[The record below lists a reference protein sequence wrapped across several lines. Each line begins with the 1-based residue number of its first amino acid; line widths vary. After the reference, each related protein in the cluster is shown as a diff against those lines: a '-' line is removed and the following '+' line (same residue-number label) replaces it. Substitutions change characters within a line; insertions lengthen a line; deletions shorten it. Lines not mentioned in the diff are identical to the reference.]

1 MKNNLRKI
9 TVTAILSAVAA
20 VLMFLEFSVPIMP
33 SFIKFDFSE
42 TPALRASFALG
53 PWWGVAVCFIK
64 NLIKI
69 ILGSNTACVGELCNF
84 LLGAAFVLPAGY
96 LYRFRKTRSMA
107 LVGTLVG
114 AFVMAV
120 FSLPLN
126 YYVTYPI
133 YANFMPMDAI
143 IGMYQQIFGGVD
155 GLFSCLLIFNVPFT
169 FVKGLVDSAVTFLL
183 YKRLSPIL
191 KGVKQNSAS

>member
-42 TPALRASFALG
+42 TPALLASFALG

-114 AFVMAV
+114 AFVMAA

-133 YANFMPMDAI
+133 
-143 IGMYQQIFGGVD
+143 
-155 GLFSCLLIFNVPFT
+155 
-169 FVKGLVDSAVTFLL
+169 
-183 YKRLSPIL
+183 
-191 KGVKQNSAS
+191 